1 LNSGHTNNEKCF
13 HGFKCKEIGSELEK
27 GGGERKSA
35 GVIRK
40 YPCFY
45 LFLASFTLDS
55 LKRRILIVRT
65 DRVGDVVMITPMI
78 RELRKKY
85 PDAYIATL
93 TQSNTANIL
102 LNNPYL
108 DEIIIDDLTKESFFK
123 VVKELRRMKFTE
135 GLMVFPTIRAT
146 YQMLFGGIKTR
157 IGEGHRLYEVIT
169 GMRSVDRHNYAPLK
183 HEADYCMDLA
193 RKIGVKTDNIDL
205 EIYVTDDER
214 KEAYEFLKRVGV
226 GKDDLKFILHTGNLG
241 SSPNWSED
249 KYLQLIKEILALH
262 IPGNKILLTAVEMSE
277 QFIKDATA
285 LDNNIVV
292 DISNEIMGLR
302 EFIKIISV
310 IDLFVCNSTGPLHL
324 ADALNRKC
332 IGINCHRL
340 MNSVQ
345 YWGIIN
351 KNSINIEVSEEYCEK
366 NCSHDKKICA
376 FENGISVDQVI
387 NGIKTLIN

>member
-1 LNSGHTNNEKCF
+1 
-13 HGFKCKEIGSELEK
+13 
-27 GGGERKSA
+27 
-35 GVIRK
+35 
-40 YPCFY
+40 
-45 LFLASFTLDS
+45 
-55 LKRRILIVRT
+55 
-65 DRVGDVVMITPMI
+65 VGDVVMITPMI